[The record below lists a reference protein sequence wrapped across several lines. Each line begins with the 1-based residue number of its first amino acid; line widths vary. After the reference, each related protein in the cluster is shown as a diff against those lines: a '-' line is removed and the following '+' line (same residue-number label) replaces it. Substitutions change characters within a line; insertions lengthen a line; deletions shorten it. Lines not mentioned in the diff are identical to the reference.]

1 MTFLLCSF
9 EQLCINFA
17 NEKLQQHFN
26 KVCYDLSLSL
36 SLSCVCARTHD
47 LNYFVS
53 LFSMF
58 SRWSKRNTKQ
68 KKSIGATLNS
78 LIIKTYWISL
88 KRYKLLQ
95 DMCDMSVKYVALQ
108 K

>member
-1 MTFLLCSF
+1 M
-9 EQLCINFA
+9 
-17 NEKLQQHFN
+17 
-26 KVCYDLSLSL
+26 
-36 SLSCVCARTHD
+36 
-47 LNYFVS
+47 
-53 LFSMF
+53 
-58 SRWSKRNTKQ
+58 NTKQ
-68 KKSIGATLNS
+68 KKSIGATLNL